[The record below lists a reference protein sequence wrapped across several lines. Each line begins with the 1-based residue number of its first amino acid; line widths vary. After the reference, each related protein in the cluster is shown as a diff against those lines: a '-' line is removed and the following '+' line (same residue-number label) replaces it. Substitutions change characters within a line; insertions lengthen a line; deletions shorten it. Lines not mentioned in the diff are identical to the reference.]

1 MLGRAQLEATRVG
14 AIVVALEQE
23 EITLDEFAEVIRSL
37 TAESIQVIGCLLRNW
52 ADWTCNDQERL
63 ECARTV
69 CSQFASKARVLS

>member
-37 TAESIQVIGCLLRNW
+37 TAESVQVIGCLLRNW
-52 ADWTCNDQERL
+52 ADWSNDDGRR
-63 ECARTV
+63 ECARDV
-69 CSQFASKARVLS
+69 CSQLASRSRVLS